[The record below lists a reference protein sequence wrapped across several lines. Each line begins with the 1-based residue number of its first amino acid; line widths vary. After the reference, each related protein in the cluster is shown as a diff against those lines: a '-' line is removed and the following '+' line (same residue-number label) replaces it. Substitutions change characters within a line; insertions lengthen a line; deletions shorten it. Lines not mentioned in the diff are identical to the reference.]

1 MPLSVAGALLSAIV
15 LPRGRSGGAGVFVA
29 LLLLAPSL
37 SPAEEAAA
45 DSSVAGPTPRGALW
59 RSLLLP
65 GWGQFY
71 NGKPLK
77 GLVLGGISAGL
88 AVGALRAANDVDGAP
103 TPEIHQDRAARR
115 NTRILY
121 VAMAFTVSALD
132 AYIDAHLATLDVD
145 LALLS
150 LEGGGGLVLRV
161 PWIPQ
166 NGGNGP

>member
-1 MPLSVAGALLSAIV
+1 MSAAGASPPATV
-15 LPRGRSGGAGVFVA
+15 LPRACSRGGGVLVA
-29 LLLLAPSL
+29 LLLLAPSP
-37 SPAEEAAA
+37 SPAQEAAA
-45 DSSVAGPTPRGALW
+45 DSSAAGPTPRGALW

-77 GLVLGGISAGL
+77 GLFLGGISAGL

-121 VAMAFTVSALD
+121 VALAFTVSALD
-132 AYIDAHLATLDVD
+132 AYIDAHLATLDAD
-145 LALLS
+145 LALLP
-150 LEGGGGLVLRV
+150 LDRGGGLVLHV
-161 PWIPQ
+161 PWTPE